1 MEQNIPEIINN
12 SLIVNNLN
20 HLGIEFLLNNENE
33 FDEEILNPETLIA
46 LLASSKESRFRL
58 ALIPLFIQQPNL
70 ASKVPVVYQN
80 LAPSAKIT
88 LQFYYCAAMF
98 LQQKYKD
105 RLISLSTYE
114 STLPIIFENQL
125 DFVIGNDP
133 EDNLRK
139 LSQNH
144 QLISGR
150 LINWYGTYEHAMKR
164 LLNHWHDIL
173 QQL

>member
-1 MEQNIPEIINN
+1 MEQNIPETMNN
-12 SLIVNNLN
+12 SIIVNNLKQ
-20 HLGIEFLLNNENE
+20 LGIEFLLNNENE
-33 FDEEILNPETLIA
+33 FDKEILNPETLIA

-105 RLISLSTYE
+105 RLILLSIYD
-114 STLPIIFENQL
+114 STLPIMFENHL
-125 DFVIGNDP
+125 DFITGDDP

-150 LINWYGTYEHAMKR
+150 LINWYGTYEHAINR
-164 LLNHWHDIL
+164 LLDHRENQL
-173 QQL
+173 Q

>member
-1 MEQNIPEIINN
+1 
-12 SLIVNNLN
+12 
-20 HLGIEFLLNNENE
+20 
-33 FDEEILNPETLIA
+33 
-46 LLASSKESRFRL
+46 L

-80 LAPSAKIT
+80 LAPTAKIT

-114 STLPIIFENQL
+114 STLPIMFENQL
-125 DFVIGNDP
+125 DFELGIDP
-133 EDNLRK
+133 DENLRR
-139 LSQNH
+139 LSQNQ

-164 LLNHWHDIL
+164 LLIHWERKL
-173 QQL
+173 E

>member
-1 MEQNIPEIINN
+1 MEQNIPETMNN
-12 SLIVNNLN
+12 SIIVNNLN
-20 HLGIEFLLNNENE
+20 QLGIEFLLNNENE
-33 FDEEILNPETLIA
+33 LDKEILNPETLIA

-80 LAPSAKIT
+80 LAPTAKIT

-114 STLPIIFENQL
+114 STLPIMFENQL
-125 DFVIGNDP
+125 DFELGIDP
-133 EDNLRK
+133 DENLRR
-139 LSQNH
+139 LSQNQ

-164 LLNHWHDIL
+164 LLIHWERKL
-173 QQL
+173 E

>member
-1 MEQNIPEIINN
+1 MEQNIPETINN
-12 SLIVNNLN
+12 SIIVNNLN

-33 FDEEILNPETLIA
+33 LDEEILNPETLIA

-58 ALIPLFIQQPNL
+58 VLIPLFIQHPNL
-70 ASKVPVVYQN
+70 ASKVPLVYQN

-88 LQFYYCAAMF
+88 LQFYYSAAMF

-105 RLISLSTYE
+105 RLVSLSSYE
-114 STLPIIFENQL
+114 SNLPMIFENQL
-125 DFVIGNDP
+125 DFELGDNP

-164 LLNHWHDIL
+164 LLMHWECVL
-173 QQL
+173 E

>member
-1 MEQNIPEIINN
+1 MNN
-12 SLIVNNLN
+12 SIIVNNLN
-20 HLGIEFLLNNENE
+20 QLGIEFLLNNENE
-33 FDEEILNPETLIA
+33 LDKEILNPETLIA

-80 LAPSAKIT
+80 LAPTAKIT

-114 STLPIIFENQL
+114 STLPIMFENQL
-125 DFVIGNDP
+125 DFELGIDP
-133 EDNLRK
+133 DENLRR
-139 LSQNH
+139 LSQNQ

-164 LLNHWHDIL
+164 LLIHWERKL
-173 QQL
+173 E

>member
-1 MEQNIPEIINN
+1 MEQNIPETMNN
-12 SLIVNNLN
+12 SIIVNNLN
-20 HLGIEFLLNNENE
+20 QLGIEFLLNNENE
-33 FDEEILNPETLIA
+33 FDKEILNPETLIA

-80 LAPSAKIT
+80 LAPTAKIT

-114 STLPIIFENQL
+114 STLPIMFENQL
-125 DFVIGNDP
+125 DFELGIDP
-133 EDNLRK
+133 DENLRR
-139 LSQNH
+139 LSQNQ

-164 LLNHWHDIL
+164 LLIHWERKL
-173 QQL
+173 E